1 LLIVPFQRREALAVP
16 GFAVNGAAMLA
27 ASLSLM
33 MLAAIALIG
42 GALVLWRRGERKR
55 PALMALLVVVLLVNV
70 AIWTVPDASGE
81 APLAQSVG

>member
-1 LLIVPFQRREALAVP
+1 
-16 GFAVNGAAMLA
+16 MLA

-70 AIWTVPDASGE
+70 GIWTLPDSSGR
-81 APLAQSVG
+81 APIEQTGP

>member
-1 LLIVPFQRREALAVP
+1 
-16 GFAVNGAAMLA
+16 MLD

>member
-1 LLIVPFQRREALAVP
+1 
-16 GFAVNGAAMLA
+16 MLA
-27 ASLSLM
+27 TSLSLM